1 MAVRV
6 ALVAYLLAV
15 LRVTQWPTLADPDA
29 FRALADAL
37 AWLHAR
43 GLPAAV
49 DVAVVEALANVVMFV
64 PFGVLVPLAGVRRA
78 WVAVPLGLAFSVAIE
93 LAQLA
98 FWPTRVATVQDVVMN
113 TAGAALGVAAVRGAA
128 RLRARGGRGYAALVT
143 SPDAAGG
150 PAPEAGGVLRALV
163 RPSRLEPVRLDLRR
177 VFLAGIAL
185 WTAALVVVGV
195 MAASGAAA
203 ATGVATCATGVVLGG
218 AALLWE
224 RRHRDA
230 SR

>member
-1 MAVRV
+1 MRV
-6 ALVAYLLAV
+6 VLAAYLLVV
-15 LRVTQWPTLADPDA
+15 LRITQWPTFAEPDA
-29 FRALADAL
+29 FRGLAEAL

-49 DVAVVEALANVVMFV
+49 DVAVVEALANVVMFL
-64 PFGVLVPLAGVRRA
+64 PFGVLVPLAGLRRA
-78 WVAVPLGLAFSVAIE
+78 WAAVPLGLAFSAAIE

-98 FWPTRVATVQDVVMN
+98 FWPTRVASVQDVVLN
-113 TAGAALGVAAVRGAA
+113 TAGAALGVVA
-128 RLRARGGRGYAALVT
+128 LRAVAHLSARRARRARGYAALVT
-143 SPDAAGG
+143 SPDPAG
-150 PAPEAGGVLRALV
+150 PAPETVGALRSLV

-177 VFLAGIAL
+177 VFLVGIAL
-185 WTAALVVVGV
+185 WTVALVVAGV
-195 MAASGAAA
+195 LAASGSVA
-203 ATGVATCATGVVLGG
+203 ATGVATCATGVLLGG